1 MHPAATWRRRRRRS
15 ATEDQLRLALAA
27 APIGV
32 ALVAVDGRFLW
43 ANPSLCS
50 MLSRSVDDLLNTT
63 WPDVTHPDDLDDLAA
78 CVDAS
83 VGGYRTD
90 KRFVT
95 GAGAELWTEISVVA
109 TQDASGSVAHFVAYV
124 VDITERRSAAAL
136 EARFAV
142 LVENGSDLIA
152 VSDAAG
158 LLVYGSPA
166 YLSLLGYDPV
176 ENIGQPLID
185 QVHPDDRPALLSAGL
200 ALMKTPGARARL
212 DFRVGDV
219 HGLWRWVEATVSNRL
234 DDPAVRGFVTNTRD
248 ITDRVLA
255 AERLAHQATHDGLT
269 GLPNRSVL
277 SERLAQGRAAAHRD
291 GELLAVLFVDVD
303 HFKEVND
310 RFGHRAGD
318 HLLQEVAVRLREAA
332 RETDEVFRLGGDEF
346 LVATQVPDARSAS
359 EMAARVCDSF
369 ARPFPLGEAL
379 ISVRASVGV
388 ATSADAVDDAG
399 LLHAADL
406 ALYEAKALGRNGW
419 ATYRPHLQGTAG
431 SRDHGLDG
439 PPPATDQ
446 AWSEII
452 RVGGVLMSSIT
463 QAAIITD
470 MELRVA
476 VWNDQAAELFGWTRD
491 EVLGRSL
498 GEVME
503 FTADEGVLVSAQRD
517 LRRTARWAGRLRL
530 VSRNG
535 AVAVD
540 AIVQVINDPRGRP
553 IGLAA
558 VTVPCP
564 EVEPQDESRSLLVRE
579 LEAALAE
586 DQLMVAYQPIVDTA
600 GVVAKV
606 EALVRWQHPTRG
618 LLLPGEFIP
627 AAEHSSVMGSLTGHV
642 LTRACA
648 QVAAWRADGHADLE
662 LAVNISG
669 RELGDPDLEVRVA
682 AALAS
687 SGLPPSALWLEI
699 TETALALD
707 ANGALDGLARL
718 GALGIRIALDDFGTG
733 FATLAE
739 LHRIR
744 AHALKIDRMFVDGIL
759 RGDGDAAIVR
769 SVLALGRE
777 LGLLVIAEGVETAA
791 QRDALVA
798 MGCTLFQGYLYARP
812 SLPDPTPLWLVAEA
826 VPV

>member
-1 MHPAATWRRRRRRS
+1 MHPPAAWRRRRRRS
-15 ATEDQLRLALAA
+15 LTEDQLRLAFAS

-32 ALVAVDGRFLW
+32 ALVTVDGRFLW

-63 WPDVTHPDDLDDLAA
+63 WPAVTHPDDLDDLAA
-78 CVDAS
+78 CVEGTVD
-83 VGGYRTD
+83 GYRTD
-90 KRFVT
+90 KRFIT
-95 GAGAELWTEISVVA
+95 GTGEELWTEINVA
-109 TQDASGSVAHFVAYV
+109 VTRDASGAVAHFVAYV

-136 EARFAV
+136 EARFAAM
-142 LVENGSDLIA
+142 VEHGSDLIA

-166 YLSLLGYDPV
+166 YRSLLGYDPL
-176 ENIGQPLID
+176 EHIGQPLID
-185 QVHPDDRPALLSAGL
+185 QVHPDDRPDLVSAGL
-200 ALMKTPGARARL
+200 SLMDTPGASASL
-212 DFRVGDV
+212 DFRIAHA
-219 HGLWRWVEATVSNRL
+219 HGSWRWVEATLSNRL
-234 DDPAVRGFVTNTRD
+234 DDPAVQGFVTNARD

-255 AERLAHQATHDGLT
+255 AERLAHQATHDELT

-277 SERLAQGRAAAHRD
+277 SDRLAQGRAAAHRD

-346 LVATQVPDARSAS
+346 LVATQVPDAWSAS

-369 ARPFPLGEAL
+369 GRPFPLGEAL

-406 ALYEAKALGRNGW
+406 ALYEAKAVGRNGW
-419 ATYRPHLQGTAG
+419 AAYRPHLQGLSG
-431 SRDHGLDG
+431 SRDHGLDAA
-439 PPPATDQ
+439 PPATEQ

-470 MELRVA
+470 MEFRVV
-476 VWNDQAAELFGWTRD
+476 VWNDPATEMFGWTRD

-503 FTADEGVLVSAQRD
+503 CTADEGVLVSAQPD
-517 LRRTARWAGRLRL
+517 LHRTARWAGRLRL
-530 VSRNG
+530 GSRRG
-535 AVAVD
+535 VVVVD
-540 AIVQVINDPRGRP
+540 AVVQVINDPGGRP
-553 IGLAA
+553 VGLAA
-558 VTVPCP
+558 VAVPCP
-564 EVEPQDESRSLLVRE
+564 EVEAQDEPHLLLIRE
-579 LEAALAE
+579 LETALHE
-586 DQLMVAYQPIVDTA
+586 DQLLVAYQPIVDA
-600 GVVAKV
+600 SGVVAKV

-627 AAEHSSVMGSLTGHV
+627 VAEQSAVMGSLTGHI
-642 LTRACA
+642 LGRATA
-648 QVAAWRADGHADLE
+648 QVAAWRAEGHPDLE
-662 LAVNISG
+662 LTVNISG
-669 RELGDPDLEVRVA
+669 RELCDPDLEARVT

-699 TETALALD
+699 TETSLALD
-707 ANGALDGLARL
+707 ADGALGGLARL
-718 GALGIRIALDDFGTG
+718 GALGIRLALDDFGTG

-739 LHRIR
+739 LHRFP
-744 AHALKIDRMFVDGIL
+744 AHALKIDRLFVDGIV
-759 RGDGDAAIVR
+759 RVGGDAAIVR

-777 LGLLVIAEGVETAA
+777 LGLLVIAEGVETVD
-791 QRDALVA
+791 QHDALVT

-812 SLPDPTPLWLVAEA
+812 SLPDPTPLWLVAQA